1 MGIPMNTLCIKCL
14 LNKHIDNARSLGT
27 EEQANA
33 FVGDIFRLFSN
44 QQEWNSSMM
53 GMHINELYVRHYGLP
68 HDRFREEKKRSNEYV
83 KERLPRIR
91 QKVQKSEDP
100 IYTALQYA
108 IMGNY
113 IDFSAL
119 GKNVSFDA
127 LEQMLEQPEK
137 FELDRAVYLQ
147 FREELDRAEKML
159 YITDNA
165 GEIGFDLLLAEE
177 LQKYYVNL
185 KITFCVRGKPAL
197 NDAMREDAAFMEL
210 PFPIIDNGN
219 GVGGTELS
227 LCNQQTLDA
236 LSDAH
241 VVLAKGMGNTE
252 TLYGCGHHIFY
263 AFLVKCPRFMQFFQK
278 PFMTT
283 MFIREGQDQVC
294 GAM

>member
-1 MGIPMNTLCIKCL
+1 MGIPMNTLCVKCL

-33 FVGDIFRLFSN
+33 FIGEILRLFSN
-44 QQEWNSSMM
+44 QQQWNSSMM
-53 GMHINELYVRHYGLP
+53 GSQINALYVRHYGLP
-68 HDRFREEKKRSNEYV
+68 HDRFQEEKKRSNEYV
-83 KERLPRIR
+83 KARLPRIR

-108 IMGNY
+108 ILGNY

-119 GKNVSFDA
+119 GKNVSFQA
-127 LEQMLEQPEK
+127 LEQMLEEPEK
-137 FELDRAVYLQ
+137 FTVDRAVYRQ
-147 FREELDRAEKML
+147 FREELSHAENML

-165 GEIGFDLLLAEE
+165 GEIGFDMVLAEE
-177 LQKYYVNL
+177 LQKCYVNL

-210 PFPIIDNGN
+210 PFPVIDNGN
-219 GVGGTELS
+219 DVGGTELS
-227 LCNQQTLDA
+227 LCNKQTRDA
-236 LSDAH
+236 VSGAR

-252 TLYGCGHHIFY
+252 TLYGCGYNIFY
-263 AFLVKCPRFMQFFQK
+263 AFLVKCPRFMEFFKK

-283 MFIREGQDQVC
+283 MFIREGQDQIC
-294 GAM
+294 EAM

>member
-1 MGIPMNTLCIKCL
+1 MGIPMNTLCVKCL
-14 LNKHIDNARSLGT
+14 LNKHIDNAQSLGT
-27 EEQANA
+27 QEQANA
-33 FVGDIFRLFSN
+33 FVGEILQLFSD
-44 QQEWNSSMM
+44 QKQWNSSMM
-53 GMHINELYVRHYGLP
+53 GRHINALYVRHYGLP
-68 HDRFREEKKRSNEYV
+68 QDRFVEEKRRSNEYV
-83 KERLPRIR
+83 KARLPRIR
-91 QKVQKSEDP
+91 QRVEKSEDP

-137 FELDRAVYLQ
+137 FAVDKAVYRQ
-147 FREELDRAEKML
+147 FREELSWAENML

-165 GEIGFDLLLAEE
+165 GEIGFDRVLAEE

-210 PFPIIDNGN
+210 PFPVIDNGN
-219 GVGGTELS
+219 DVGGTELS

-236 LSDAH
+236 LAGAD

-252 TLYGCGHHIFY
+252 TLYGCGHNIFY
-263 AFLVKCPRFMQFFQK
+263 AFLVKCPRFMEFFRK

-283 MFIREGQDQVC
+283 MFIREGQ
-294 GAM
+294 